1 MKPAARPAL
10 IALALVAAALTAG
23 CGGAASSGSAPAA
36 GAPAG
41 GTSFLTTSLVTPA
54 GTWAIAVMGGSVSS
68 HNNFWQMFARPAG
81 STAWKLVTPPGVAD
95 NGGLVAAGAST
106 GPLITGIRPS
116 QDMTY
121 TPLALTRD
129 GGQAWSPTGPLD
141 AALAAVPDALAT
153 APGTGRLLA
162 LLTSGAVKT
171 AAPGYTRWTT
181 LTSQRSLAATPAGRR
196 CGLTSLTAAAFTT
209 SGTPLLAGTC
219 SHRGTA
225 GLFALT
231 GGTWRLAGPA
241 LPASLAGRPTRVLGL
256 TVAGHRETALL
267 AAGTGR
273 DAVLLAAWSASA
285 GRWALAPS
293 LPLGGAQ
300 AVSVSAGPSGSIGV
314 VLNGR
319 AGVTLGGPGSSWQ
332 WLPLLPAGTQT
343 LAPGPREQVDALAA
357 AGTTFTD
364 WAWAPGS
371 AAWAKTQILHV
382 PVQYGSSG

>member
-1 MKPAARPAL
+1 
-10 IALALVAAALTAG
+10 
-23 CGGAASSGSAPAA
+23 
-36 GAPAG
+36 
-41 GTSFLTTSLVTPA
+41 
-54 GTWAIAVMGGSVSS
+54 
-68 HNNFWQMFARPAG
+68 ARPAG

-95 NGGLVAAGAST
+95 NGGLVTAGT
-106 GPLITGIRPS
+106 GGQSLITGIRPS
-116 QDMTY
+116 QYLTY

-129 GGQAWSPTGPLD
+129 GGLAWSPAGPLD
-141 AALAAVPDALAT
+141 AALANAPDALAV
-153 APGTGRLLA
+153 APGTGHLLA
-162 LLTSGAVKT
+162 LLTNGAVKA

-181 LTSQRSLAATPAGRR
+181 LATRVTLAATPAGRR
-196 CGLTSLTAAAFTT
+196 CGLTSLTAAAF
-209 SGTPLLAGTC
+209 SPLGMPLLAGTC

-225 GLFALT
+225 GVFTLT

-241 LPASLAGRPTRVLGL
+241 LPASMAGRPTRVLGL

-273 DAVLLAAWSASA
+273 DTVLLAAWSASG
-285 GRWALAPS
+285 GRWALSPS

-300 AVSVSAGPSGSIGV
+300 VVSVSAGPGGATGI

-332 WLPLLPAGTQT
+332 WLPFLPAGTQA
-343 LAPGPREQVDALAA
+343 LALGPRARVDALAA

-371 AAWAKTQILHV
+371 AAWAKTQTLHV
-382 PVQYGSSG
+382 PVPYGSSG